1 MTCVLVYRYL
11 FNQTRTGL
19 ILQGIEKHKCLN
31 VSKVQIL
38 CRGFVLKHLEM
49 ELYNV
54 QRS

>member
-1 MTCVLVYRYL
+1 MTCVLVYGYL

-38 CRGFVLKHLEM
+38 CEDLI
-49 ELYNV
+49 Y
-54 QRS
+54 